1 MKNDE
6 AENETDKVPAFQ
18 MYPNDFEGDPNVKLL
33 DNEELGAYV
42 RLIFVAWAQA
52 DKGILPLDEEKL
64 AKWSRMGRRWA
75 RSRDA
80 ILACFRITADGRI
93 IQKRLVKEYEK
104 IVARRAERKE
114 AGSRGGKAKAER
126 ARHLAEL
133 NDESS
138 NRIAKLDDSHDF
150 ARGNNLAKPASSSS
164 SSSSLSEITP
174 TRAKAPDQLWLEAV
188 GLQPGAGLL
197 DAWMLAK
204 DAAPA
209 KGKAPE
215 AYFAEALGAFVAWV
229 DGCKASRRPQKSPQK
244 FVEHFARIQ
253 EILDGNRAAVPVE
266 TPAPLTHDPRSPL
279 PSRPRDAVKPGE
291 GGVRDLSRG

>member
-1 MKNDE
+1 MSK
-6 AENETDKVPAFQ
+6 APAFQ
-18 MYPNDFEGDPNVKLL
+18 LYASDFMADPLV
-33 DNEELGAYV
+33 DAMTPEELGGYF
-42 RLIFVAWAQA
+42 RLLLVAWQQE
-52 DKGILPLDEEKL
+52 DPGHLP
-64 AKWSRMGRRWA
+64 
-75 RSRDA
+75 
-80 ILACFRITADGRI
+80 
-93 IQKRLVKEYEK
+93 
-104 IVARRAERKE
+104 
-114 AGSRGGKAKAER
+114 
-126 ARHLAEL
+126 
-133 NDESS
+133 NDESLLAAWS
-138 NRIAKLDDSHDF
+138 RLRERWEACRTAILRCFRAADDGRLYQKRMVSVAADQAVYREKQRQKGLASAA
-150 ARGNNLAKPASSSS
+150 ARGRNRGSTAVQPDDNHGSHSVQPDTQPEGNPPSPSPTPPETKR
-164 SSSSLSEITP
+164 SL

-188 GLQPGAGLL
+188 GLQPGAGLM